1 MNESESR
8 RLARIESRLVQLMY
22 HLGMDPYAKYY
33 NSPSSIND
41 QDSGPDTQR
50 VSPTEDRSKSVF
62 EKIGRL
68 CRINSRA

>member
-33 NSPSSIND
+33 NAPSSIND
-41 QDSGPDTQR
+41 QDSGPDTQG
-50 VSPTEDRSKSVF
+50 VSPTEDRPKPILK
-62 EKIGRL
+62 KIGRL
-68 CRINSRA
+68 CRINSGS